1 VTRGARPL
9 RRAALAA
16 LALLALLML
25 AVSGVWWAG
34 VRAPA
39 GPHDHRPDPVPDA
52 ATVARGAV
60 LARAGNC
67 AACHTTRGGEP
78 YAGGRG
84 IDTPFGTVYA
94 GNLTPDA
101 DTGLGRWS
109 ADDFW
114 RAFHHGTSRDGRLLT
129 PAFPYPNFTRIHR
142 DDADALFAFLRS
154 LAPVRQA
161 TPASTLTWPASSPAG
176 LAVWRALYFSP
187 GEFRPDPA
195 RSADWNRGAYLVQGL
210 GHCAA
215 CHTGRDSLGGQAGGE
230 LAGGRLPQGGWYAP
244 SLTDPREAGVADWAE
259 ADIVALLKT
268 GVSARGRVSGPMAE
282 VVQHGTAHLPE
293 TDLAAMAVY
302 LKTLAPVAAPPAVP
316 LARPVSRTK
325 AETGERLYS
334 RHCADCHGEHG
345 EGVAGAWPPLAGNR
359 AVTLAAATPNLV
371 QTVLYGGFAPA
382 TAGNPRPWGMP
393 PFVLTLS
400 DPEVAAV
407 LTHLRT
413 RWGNAGPEVTELEVN
428 RVRSP
433 AAH

>member
-1 VTRGARPL
+1 
-9 RRAALAA
+9 
-16 LALLALLML
+16 
-25 AVSGVWWAG
+25 
-34 VRAPA
+34 
-39 GPHDHRPDPVPDA
+39 
-52 ATVARGAV
+52 
-60 LARAGNC
+60 
-67 AACHTTRGGEP
+67 
-78 YAGGRG
+78 
-84 IDTPFGTVYA
+84 
-94 GNLTPDA
+94 
-101 DTGLGRWS
+101 
-109 ADDFW
+109 
-114 RAFHHGTSRDGRLLT
+114 
-129 PAFPYPNFTRIHR
+129 
-142 DDADALFAFLRS
+142 
-154 LAPVRQA
+154 
-161 TPASTLTWPASSPAG
+161 
-176 LAVWRALYFSP
+176 
-187 GEFRPDPA
+187 
-195 RSADWNRGAYLVQGL
+195 
-210 GHCAA
+210 
-215 CHTGRDSLGGQAGGE
+215 
-230 LAGGRLPQGGWYAP
+230 
-244 SLTDPREAGVADWAE
+244 
-259 ADIVALLKT
+259 
-268 GVSARGRVSGPMAE
+268 MAE